1 MMTND
6 TQQEGGPITPPWPSG
21 SKVADDRWTHWPW
34 SYKSTPALIRDLIGH
49 QFRTVKVGD
58 AVTQEI
64 VPGRVTVVVRE
75 DGRIDDIW
83 IDPPLPDR

>member
-1 MMTND
+1 MSGDNV
-6 TQQEGGPITPPWPSG
+6 QNPGGPITPPFPLETESG
-21 SKVADDRWTHWPW
+21 DDRWVHVPW

-49 QFRTVKVGD
+49 PFRAVKVGD

-64 VPGRVTVVVRE
+64 VPGRVTVVVRD